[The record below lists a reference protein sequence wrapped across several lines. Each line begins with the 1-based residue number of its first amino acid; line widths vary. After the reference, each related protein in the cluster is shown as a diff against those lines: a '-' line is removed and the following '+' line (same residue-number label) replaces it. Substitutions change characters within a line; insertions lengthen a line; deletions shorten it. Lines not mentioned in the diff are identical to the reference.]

1 MKDDPIVGTVK
12 ITPKKGKKLE
22 HKGIKIELIGQIVM
36 FHDRGNHYDFL
47 TLQSELEPPG
57 ELSETK
63 TYNFAFETA
72 EKVQESYN
80 GINVRLRYL
89 LRVTA
94 TRGLGKITEEL
105 DFWVYNHSEPPKKN
119 NTIKM
124 EVGIEDSLH
133 IEFEYNKSKYHLKD
147 VIIGKIFF
155 LVVRIKIKHME
166 LSLIKRELTG
176 TPPNSSS
183 EDETLTKYEVMD
195 GSPVRGEAIPV
206 RLFLAALDL
215 TPTYKSVH
223 NKFSVKYFLNLVL
236 VDESDRRYF
245 KQQEIYLF
253 RRVKTKKAPPANN
266 QQDSASHQEN
276 KSAE

>member
-1 MKDDPIVGTVK
+1 MKDDPVVGTVK

-22 HKGIKIELIGQIVM
+22 HKGIKIELIGQIGLRQLMIVSFIVM

-94 TRGLGKITEEL
+94 TRGLGKIIEEL
-105 DFWVYNHSEPPKKN
+105 DFWVYNYSEPPKKN

-133 IEFEYNKSKYHLKD
+133 IEFEYNKSKY
-147 VIIGKIFF
+147 
-155 LVVRIKIKHME
+155 VR
-166 LSLIKRELTG
+166 RD
-176 TPPNSSS
+176 SS
-183 EDETLTKYEVMD
+183 
-195 GSPVRGEAIPV
+195 
-206 RLFLAALDL
+206 F
-215 TPTYKSVH
+215 
-223 NKFSVKYFLNLVL
+223 
-236 VDESDRRYF
+236 
-245 KQQEIYLF
+245 
-253 RRVKTKKAPPANN
+253 
-266 QQDSASHQEN
+266 
-276 KSAE
+276 